1 MIAANLVSALTQ
13 GIAHLDGRGLEV
25 NAVFEEATYE

>member
-1 MIAANLVSALTQ
+1 MIAANLVSAVTQ
-13 GIAHLDGRGLEV
+13 GIAYLGRGLEV